1 MMPYGGVIEPSH
13 QRIDLIMVI
22 KLILDFNK
30 NELGLVWKYKN
41 QKMSEWFS
49 LRETLKNYEALY
61 VIKENSF
68 FSCVCIKC
76 I

>member
-30 NELGLVWKYKN
+30 NELGLV
-41 QKMSEWFS
+41 
-49 LRETLKNYEALY
+49 
-61 VIKENSF
+61 
-68 FSCVCIKC
+68 
-76 I
+76 

>member
-1 MMPYGGVIEPSH
+1 MMSYDGVIEPSH
-13 QRIDLIMVI
+13 QRIDLIKAI

>member
-1 MMPYGGVIEPSH
+1 MMPYDGVIEPSH
-13 QRIDLIMVI
+13 QRIDLTMVI

>member
-1 MMPYGGVIEPSH
+1 MMPYDGVIEPSH
-13 QRIDLIMVI
+13 QRIDLTMVI

-68 FSCVCIKC
+68 FSCLCIKC